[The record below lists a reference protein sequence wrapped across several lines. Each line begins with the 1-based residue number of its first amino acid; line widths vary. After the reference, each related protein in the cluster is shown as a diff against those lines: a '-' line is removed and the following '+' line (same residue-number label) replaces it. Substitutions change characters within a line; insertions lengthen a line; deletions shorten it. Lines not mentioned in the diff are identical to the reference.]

1 MIAAFEEDIA
11 AHPEHLVDL
20 SFVAQ
25 QGVELGVQYTRT
37 LLDRAL
43 GEKSDSVK
51 AALRDHGF
59 EEVAEHINSFASS
72 VDAEVRPT
80 ISDEEYARFLE
91 AFTSDATD
99 AVVDAVV
106 SAKFPDTTDEE
117 RFLRVHFEK
126 GVVKAMEQEYAS
138 ALASFADAKSLLP
151 EGSELLDLFW

>member
-1 MIAAFEEDIA
+1 MHSALRVVF
-11 AHPEHLVDL
+11 V
-20 SFVAQ
+20 FVAAADAQ
-25 QGVELGVQYTRT
+25 AAKEPGATDS
-37 LLDRAL
+37 DR
-43 GEKSDSVK
+43 
-51 AALRDHGF
+51 
-59 EEVAEHINSFASS
+59 
-72 VDAEVRPT
+72 
-80 ISDEEYARFLE
+80 DEEYARFLE

-117 RFLRVHFEK
+117 CFLRVHFEK